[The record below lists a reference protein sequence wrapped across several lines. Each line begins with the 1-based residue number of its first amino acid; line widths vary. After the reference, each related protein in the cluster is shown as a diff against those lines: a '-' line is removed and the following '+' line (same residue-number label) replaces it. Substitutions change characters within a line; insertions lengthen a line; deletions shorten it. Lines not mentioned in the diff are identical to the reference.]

1 MIKHLLI
8 SGRVQGVGFRYFT
21 QKNASALGL
30 KGWVKNLPDGR
41 VEVMAEGPNEKV
53 DELIKK
59 CKQGP
64 PSSYVKDLKV
74 ETIDQKENTLPE
86 FKIRY

>member
-1 MIKHLLI
+1 MI

-41 VEVMAEGPNEKV
+41 VEAMVSGSGKKV

-59 CKQGP
+59 CKEG
-64 PSSYVKDLKV
+64 PSSAFVKDIQV
-74 ETIDQKENTLPE
+74 ETIEHKKSALPE
-86 FKIRY
+86 FEIRY